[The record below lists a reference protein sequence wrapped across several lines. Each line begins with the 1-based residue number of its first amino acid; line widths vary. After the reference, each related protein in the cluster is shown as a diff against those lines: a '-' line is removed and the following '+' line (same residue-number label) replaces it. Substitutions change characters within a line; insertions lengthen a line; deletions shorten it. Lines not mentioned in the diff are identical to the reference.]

1 MANTWTTLLDA
12 VYPTGSLY
20 FSTNSTSPASKFG
33 GTWSQIQDAF
43 IAAKG
48 SSYITGTVAAYS
60 GNKAMTVKQMP
71 SHNHNSHNR
80 RYLYDSGWG
89 THSDDWAVPSFAG
102 SGKEV
107 STPWWY
113 TQLEGE
119 GGGAKFRSLLLFYV
133 HLETY
138 RLTAFRYLERASYCL
153 NLIAPKGVMNNG

>member
-60 GNKAMTVKQMP
+60 GNKAMTVDQMP
-71 SHNHNSHNR
+71 KHSHMPDYG
-80 RYLYDSGWG
+80 YLYDHGWA
-89 THSDDWAVPSFAG
+89 THSEDLAIPSFGG
-102 SGKEV
+102 SGLTN
-107 STPWWY
+107 SSPWWY
-113 TQLEGE
+113 VWSSSC
-119 GGGAKFRSLLLFYV
+119 GGGKTSLLTTILRTFGAE
-133 HLETY
+133 L
-138 RLTAFRYLERASYCL
+138 
-153 NLIAPKGVMNNG
+153 PKSHCSEGSDE

>member
-60 GNKAMTVKQMP
+60 GNKAMTVEQMP
-71 SHNHNSHNR
+71 KHNHQVDNWDWIARWGNNSSEIAAQT
-80 RYLYDSGWG
+80 YS
-89 THSDDWAVPSFAG
+89 G
-102 SGKEV
+102 SGYTFRSNSDFTLGNLTNV
-107 STPWWY
+107 S
-113 TQLEGE
+113 E
-119 GGGAKFRSLLLFYV
+119 GGGQTSLLTTILRTFGAE
-133 HLETY
+133 L
-138 RLTAFRYLERASYCL
+138 
-153 NLIAPKGVMNNG
+153 PKSHCSEGSDE

>member
-60 GNKAMTVKQMP
+60 GDKAMTVDQMP
-71 SHNHNSHNR
+71 SHQHNCYQNVGTPEYTSVPV
-80 RYLYDSGWG
+80 SGSNVI
-89 THSDDWAVPSFAG
+89 TY
-102 SGKEV
+102 
-107 STPWWY
+107 STTPNSY
-113 TQLEGE
+113 INTKVA
-119 GGGAKFRSLLLFYV
+119 GGGKTSLLTTILRTFGAE
-133 HLETY
+133 L
-138 RLTAFRYLERASYCL
+138 
-153 NLIAPKGVMNNG
+153 PKSHCSEGSDE